1 MAHTT
6 SSYSLKREAP
16 PINVHL
22 QFQPPPT
29 HTHTQ
34 SEYVGEGT
42 THMND
47 VIFHHYL
54 PQNPELLGLFSG
66 MSLTGAS
73 GTAPPVKRVQP
84 VVPVKPVQPEAPKSE
99 TQETRTSSDSFA
111 ALLGMVR

>member
-1 MAHTT
+1 MN
-6 SSYSLKREAP
+6 R
-16 PINVHL
+16 
-22 QFQPPPT
+22 
-29 HTHTQ
+29 
-34 SEYVGEGT
+34 T
-42 THMND
+42 THIVQGQWNE
-47 VIFHHYL
+47 VFHHYL